1 MLRNTVIIGSGPAG
15 LTAAI
20 YLARSG
26 MSPIVIAGERPGGQ
40 LCNTDVI
47 ENFPGFEAINGAE
60 LMMRVLTQAEKLGT
74 ELIYETVQR
83 VVKNGG
89 SFEISLSSGET
100 LQSRTV
106 LASTGARHKHL
117 GVPGEKEFTNKG
129 VSWCAT
135 CDGALYR
142 GKNVAVVGG
151 GNTAVAEAL
160 FLSHIAEK
168 VYLIHRRDTLRAEEV
183 MQKKLFDTGNVDC
196 VWNEEIAEILGN
208 DRVDSVKL
216 KNSGKALSVSA
227 IFIAVGTSPSS
238 EIFNG
243 ILKLDP
249 EGYIVATETETSVP
263 GIFSAGDVVSG
274 SVKQA
279 VYAAGQGCLASQR
292 IEKYLGRR

>member
-1 MLRNTVIIGSGPAG
+1 
-15 LTAAI
+15 
-20 YLARSG
+20 
-26 MSPIVIAGERPGGQ
+26 MSPVVVAGERPGGQ

-47 ENFPGFEAINGAE
+47 ENFPGFEAINGTE
-60 LMMRVLTQAEKLGT
+60 LMMRVIAQAEKLGA
-74 ELIYETVQR
+74 ELLYETVQR
-83 VVKNGG
+83 VVKNGDI
-89 SFEISLSSGET
+89 FDVYLSSGEI
-100 LQSRTV
+100 LQTRTV
-106 LASTGARHKHL
+106 LVSTGARHKHL

-183 MQKKLFDTGNVDC
+183 MQKKLFAMGNVEC
-196 VWNEEIAEILGN
+196 IWNEEVAEILGD
-208 DRVDSVKL
+208 DRVNSVKL

-238 EIFNG
+238 ELFHEM
-243 ILKLDP
+243 LKLDS
-249 EGYIVATETETSVP
+249 EGYIVAAETETSVP
-263 GIFSAGDVVSG
+263 GIFAAGDVVSG

-279 VYAAGQGCLASQR
+279 VFAAGQGCLASQR

>member
-1 MLRNTVIIGSGPAG
+1 MLRDTVIIGSGPAG

-26 MSPIVIAGERPGGQ
+26 MLPVVIAGEKPGGQ
-40 LCNTDVI
+40 LCNSDVI
-47 ENFPGFEAINGAE
+47 ENFPGFETINGAE

-74 ELIYETVQR
+74 ELIYEAVQC
-83 VVKNGG
+83 VVKNGDT
-89 SFEISLSSGET
+89 FEISLSSGET

-106 LASTGARHKHL
+106 LVSTGARHKHL
-117 GVPGEKEFTNKG
+117 GVPGEKEFTSKG

-183 MQKKLFDTGNVDC
+183 MQKKLFAMGNVEC
-196 VWNEEIAEILGN
+196 IWNEEVAEILGN
-208 DRVDSVKL
+208 DRVNSVRL
-216 KNSGKALSVSA
+216 KNSGKPLSVSA

-238 EIFNG
+238 DLFHE

-249 EGYIVATETETSVP
+249 EGYIFATETETSVP
-263 GIFSAGDVVSG
+263 GIFAAGDVVRG

>member
-26 MSPIVIAGERPGGQ
+26 MVPVVISGEKPGGQ
-40 LCNTDVI
+40 LCNMDVI

-60 LMMRVLTQAEKLGT
+60 LMVRVLTQAEKLGT
-74 ELIYETVQR
+74 ELVYETVQR
-83 VVKNGG
+83 VVKNGDT
-89 SFEISLSSGET
+89 FEISLSSGET

-106 LASTGARHKHL
+106 LVSTGARHKHL

-142 GKNVAVVGG
+142 GKKVAVVGG

-183 MQKKLFDTGNVDC
+183 MQKKLFGTGNVEC
-196 VWNEEIAEILGN
+196 VWNEEVSEILGD
-208 DRVDSVKL
+208 DRVNSVRL
-216 KNSGKALSVSA
+216 KNSGKSLSVSA
-227 IFIAVGTSPSS
+227 VFIAVGTSPSS

-292 IEKYLGRR
+292 IEKYLGCR

>member
-26 MSPIVIAGERPGGQ
+26 MFPIVIAGERPGGQ

-106 LASTGARHKHL
+106 LVSTGARHKHL

>member
-26 MSPIVIAGERPGGQ
+26 MFPIVIAGERPGGQ